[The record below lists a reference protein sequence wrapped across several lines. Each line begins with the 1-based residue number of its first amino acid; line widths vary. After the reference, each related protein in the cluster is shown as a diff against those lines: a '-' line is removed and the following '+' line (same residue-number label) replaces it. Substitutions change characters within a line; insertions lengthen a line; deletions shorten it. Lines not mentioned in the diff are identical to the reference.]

1 MKKQWISGFL
11 VAVIIITT
19 VFSNTKMIIADNSYD
34 ITKPVLNSIIVN
46 DPMNL
51 DGDGKMNLCLDI
63 TEDGSG
69 VTLINIKLVGVHT
82 KNSFYVSYSSNVDSN
97 LDFYSAP
104 LFSGENNISVNIY
117 DAYNPHAVLLDE
129 YFIDEIQLMDA
140 NGNKSFY
147 TLSEGG
153 SWMNK
158 STTKIRIIHSSHTDI
173 TAPVIKSFSVE
184 NANQIDATKGYI
196 NVTLDLIENGSGLA
210 RFSFGFQ
217 GDDGKTIYLDWSNYG
232 IKSDSL
238 KSGKNKIKLE
248 ISKYVKPGKYQLCSL
263 EARDNEGNV
272 LWLTEEHAE
281 LYNSKYTQSIEIIKS
296 LYVDN
301 FVKINKIEVISK
313 KVVTPDLFKLKM
325 DLETGKGGIR
335 GIFLKLMDDHGNTK
349 LLTWDSDKSI
359 RSGTYIFQFPVS
371 AYSVDG
377 NYKIRSITF
386 FDEYGTDAITHY
398 YGENPKSS
406 LGESLLDV
414 PDFSNPTIQIKSA
427 FDISY
432 YGSTANIA
440 GALQAINK
448 MKNGQVA
455 VLDYR
460 NYYYADKKLFEAIAG
475 ADKTIVFQDSD
486 VQWVFHGTD
495 IKKKQCKTINLHVD
509 ISKEKGADFGYADD
523 PYILLMCFAKNGK
536 LPGKVRMRI
545 NDEYLKQKYK
555 VNNQM
560 ILSYFDKSAEV
571 LDKNVKCSKDG
582 YMEFSIKHN
591 SKYILSDKMPR
602 LLAPLCF
609 KAKRFGKSAV
619 KLSWGRV
626 AGATGY
632 TIYRAS
638 KKNGKMKRIKI
649 VKSGRTLKYKDYNV
663 KKGKRYYY
671 RIKGNGYN
679 KKIKAIYSRK
689 ISVKIKK

>member
-63 TEDGSG
+63 TEDGAG

-82 KNSFYVSYSSNVDSN
+82 KNTFYVTYSSNVDNN
-97 LDFYSAP
+97 LSFYSAP
-104 LFSGENNISVNIY
+104 LFSGKNNISVNIY
-117 DAYNPHAVLLDE
+117 DMYNPHAVLLDE
-129 YFIDEIQLMDA
+129 YFIESIELSDA
-140 NGNKSFY
+140 NGNKNSY
-147 TLSEGG
+147 SLSEGG
-153 SWMNK
+153 DWVSK
-158 STTKIRIIHSSHTDI
+158 STTMIRITRSSHIDA
-173 TAPVIKSFSVE
+173 TAPVIQSFSVE
-184 NANQIDATKGYI
+184 NSGGIDVTKGCI
-196 NVTLDLIENGSGLA
+196 DVTMDLIEAGSGLQSIDFA
-210 RFSFGFQ
+210 FRDK
-217 GDDGKTIYLDWSNYG
+217 DDKIIYLQWSNYG
-232 IKSDSL
+232 IKSNSL
-238 KSGKNKIKLE
+238 QSGKIKIKLE

-263 EARDNEGNV
+263 AARDNEGNV

-313 KVVTPDLFKLKM
+313 KVVTPDVLKLKM

-335 GIFLKLMDDHGNTK
+335 GIFLKLMDDHGNK
-349 LLTWDSDKSI
+349 KILIWDSEKTI
-359 RSGTYIFQFPVS
+359 RSGTYIFSFPVS

-377 NYKIRSITF
+377 NYKIHSITF
-386 FDEYGTDAITHY
+386 FDEYETDNLKQY
-398 YGENPKSS
+398 YGENSKSS
-406 LGESLLDV
+406 LRESLLDV

-509 ISKEKGADFGYADD
+509 ISKEKGTDFGYADD
-523 PYILLMCFAKNGK
+523 PYILLMRFAKNGK
-536 LPGKVRMRI
+536 LPGKVKMRI